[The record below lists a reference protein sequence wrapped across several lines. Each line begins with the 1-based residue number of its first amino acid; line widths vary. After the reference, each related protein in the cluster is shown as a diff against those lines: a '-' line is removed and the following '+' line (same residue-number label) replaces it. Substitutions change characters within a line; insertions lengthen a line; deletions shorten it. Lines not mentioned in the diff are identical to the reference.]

1 MLTLL
6 NFLFSTRTEIKL
18 AGAPQSGE
26 TRRRNFNVM
35 EIGNKIKQLR
45 LQCDLTQEELANRCE
60 LTKGYISQLEN
71 ELTSPS
77 IATLMDILSALG
89 TTLKDF
95 FSEEPE
101 EKIVFKEQEFIE
113 KETTQY
119 TLNWLVPNSQKN
131 EMEPV
136 LVDLMPKKNTEPDVP
151 HEGEEFGYVLS
162 GSVVIH
168 LGKKSTKR
176 IKAKVF
182 IIRQTKNITSKTT
195 PTEWRNSYG

>member
-1 MLTLL
+1 M
-6 NFLFSTRTEIKL
+6 RTEIKL
-18 AGAPQSGE
+18 AGTPQSGE

-89 TTLKDF
+89 TNLKDF

-101 EKIVFKEQEFIE
+101 EKIVFK
-113 KETTQY
+113 
-119 TLNWLVPNSQKN
+119 
-131 EMEPV
+131 
-136 LVDLMPKKNTEPDVP
+136 
-151 HEGEEFGYVLS
+151 
-162 GSVVIH
+162 
-168 LGKKSTKR
+168 
-176 IKAKVF
+176 
-182 IIRQTKNITSKTT
+182 
-195 PTEWRNSYG
+195 

>member
-1 MLTLL
+1 M
-6 NFLFSTRTEIKL
+6 RTEIKL

-89 TTLKDF
+89 TNLKDF

-113 KETTQY
+113 RKRRN
-119 TLNWLVPNSQKN
+119 TLSTGSFPTRRKTRWNPC
-131 EMEPV
+131 
-136 LVDLMPKKNTEPDVP
+136 
-151 HEGEEFGYVLS
+151 LS
-162 GSVVIH
+162 I
-168 LGKKSTKR
+168 
-176 IKAKVF
+176 
-182 IIRQTKNITSKTT
+182 
-195 PTEWRNSYG
+195 